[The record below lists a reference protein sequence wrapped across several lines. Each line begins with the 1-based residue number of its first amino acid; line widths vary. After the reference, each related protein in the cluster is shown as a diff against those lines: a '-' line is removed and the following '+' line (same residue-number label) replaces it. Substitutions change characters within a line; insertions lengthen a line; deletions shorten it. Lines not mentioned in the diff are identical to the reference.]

1 MFDFSTINSYYGLS
15 IVPSKM
21 ISILTASGFQD
32 WKEKFKIFINFYEDD
47 LPNPLAFDGELICD
61 ISPEKHV

>member
-1 MFDFSTINSYYGLS
+1 M
-15 IVPSKM
+15 
-21 ISILTASGFQD
+21 LTASGFQD
-32 WKEKFKIFINFYEDD
+32 WKEKFKIFIKFYEDD